1 MPLRKSDLYS
11 SIWSAA
17 DVLRGGMDASQYKD
31 YVLTLLFMKYV
42 TDRAKSADAL
52 IELPPQQPPPPEDLV
67 GDGTIGYGGS
77 FDDMVF
83 WKNKKGIGT
92 HLNQIVERFASHNG
106 LSGSITTA
114 NFNDPEKLGD
124 GKEMIERL
132 SKLIGIFQDERLDFG
147 GNRASGDDLLGDA
160 YEYLM
165 RNFATQSGKSKGQ
178 FYTPAEV
185 SRIMSAVLGVERADR
200 RSYTVYDPTCGS
212 GSLLLKVAD
221 ASPHGLTIYGQERD
235 ISTRGLAV
243 MNMWLHG
250 YPEAELKQ
258 GNTLSD
264 PKFIEY
270 HGSSK
275 GLSFGQLLE
284 NGLKQDKPSLKRF
297 DFVVAN
303 PPFSDKAWSSGITPE
318 NDPYERFRHY
328 GSPPVRNGDYAFLLH
343 VVASLKT
350 GGTAA
355 IILPHGVLFRGNA
368 EAEIR
373 RKLLEGGLIQG
384 IIGLPANLFYGT
396 GIPACI
402 IILHKPLEAA
412 GGDAGAVFLLDASK
426 DYRKDGPKNRLRE
439 RDIHRIVDV
448 FNARREVPGFS
459 RSVPLEEIAGN
470 DYNLNLPRYI
480 ENLDGA
486 DKQDLEAHLRGGIP
500 VTDVDALNDYWK
512 HLPGLRQSLFAP
524 LRENYLTPASH
535 RPEIEEHEEFQR
547 LRKDLA
553 RTFSDFWRES
563 AAWLL
568 EIGPDTKPAAVID
581 RLSER
586 LLELYRAM
594 PLVNAYAVYQHLM
607 DYWDETMQDDV
618 YTVVASGWRAEL
630 QPEMTGKGDSR
641 KVRKGYFVCELL
653 PTGVVSDRYFREE
666 QQRLTDLENR
676 KADAESALTELE
688 EEEGGEDGQ
697 LSEVTNDKGNITRGE
712 IKARLKALKG
722 SRDAEDVAERKLL
735 ERYLLLDDERLT
747 TNRDLKAREKQLRL
761 QVYKKYEDL
770 DEATVRELV
779 LRHKWYQDLSRRI
792 GGETTAVGHFLS
804 RRVGELTERYAR
816 PLPELEDEV
825 SKLTE
830 RVNAHLEKMGL
841 EW

>member
-1 MPLRKSDLYS
+1 MPLRKSDLYA

-42 TDRAKSADAL
+42 SDRAKSADAL
-52 IELPPQQPPPPEDLV
+52 IELPPQQPPPPEDRV

-92 HLNQIVERFASHNG
+92 QLNQIVTRFATHNG

-132 SKLIGIFQDERLDFG
+132 SKLIGIFQDERLNFG
-147 GNRASGDDLLGDA
+147 GNRAGGDDLLGDA

-185 SRIMSAVLGVERADR
+185 SRIVAAVLGVDRADR
-200 RSYTVYDPTCGS
+200 PSYTVYDPTCGS

-221 ASPHGLTIYGQERD
+221 ASPRGLTIYGQERD
-235 ISTRGLAV
+235 ITTRGMAV

-250 YPEAELKQ
+250 YPEAVLRQ

-264 PKFIEY
+264 PKFKE
-270 HGSSK
+270 HRG
-275 GLSFGQLLE
+275 
-284 NGLKQDKPSLKRF
+284 DKEVLNRF

-303 PPFSDKAWSSGITPE
+303 PPFSDKTWSTGITPE
-318 NDPYERFRHY
+318 NDTFDRFK
-328 GSPPVRNGDYAFLLH
+328 GFGVPPTRNGDYAFLLH

-373 RKLLEGGLIQG
+373 KNLLEAGLIRG

-402 IILHKPLEAA
+402 IVLHKPIEAE
-412 GGDAGAVFLLDASK
+412 GPGRRSAGAIFLLDASK

-448 FNARREVPGFS
+448 FNARREVPGYS
-459 RSVPLEEIAGN
+459 RLVPLYEIAGN

-480 ENLDGA
+480 ENTDGA
-486 DKQDLEAHLRGGIP
+486 DKQDLAAHLRGGIP
-500 VTDVDALNDYWK
+500 VRDVDALNKYWK
-512 HLPGLRQSLFAP
+512 HLPGLRKSLFVP
-524 LRENYLTPASH
+524 LRENYISPAPR

-547 LRKDLA
+547 LREELRQTFDDYWQALRPWLA
-553 RTFSDFWRES
+553 
-563 AAWLL
+563 
-568 EIGPDTKPAAVID
+568 EIGPETKPAGVIE
-581 RLSER
+581 RLSEE
-586 LLELYRAM
+586 LLALYRER

-618 YTVVASGWRAEL
+618 YTIVASGWRAEL
-630 QPEMTGKGDSR
+630 QPEMTGKGDKR
-641 KVRKGYFVCELL
+641 KVRKGYYVCDLL
-653 PTGVVSDRYFREE
+653 PTEVVRDRYFQEE
-666 QQRLTDLENR
+666 QDRLTELENR
-676 KADAESALTELE
+676 KAEAESNLAELE
-688 EEEGGEDGQ
+688 EEEGGDDGQ
-697 LSEVTNDKGNITRGE
+697 LSEVVNEQGNITKGE
-712 IKARLKALKG
+712 IKSRLKALKG
-722 SRDAEDVAERKLL
+722 SKDAEDVAERKLL
-735 ERYLLLDDERLT
+735 NRYLELDDERLSA
-747 TNRDLKAREKQLRL
+747 NRDIKALEKKLRL
-761 QVYKKYEDL
+761 QVYKQYEKL
-770 DEATVRELV
+770 DAATVRELV
-779 LRHKWYQDLSRRI
+779 LDHKWYADLSRRI

-804 RRVGELTERYAR
+804 GRVNELTDRYAR
-816 PLPELEDEV
+816 PLPELEEEV
-825 SKLTE
+825 TELSE
-830 RVNAHLEKMGL
+830 RVKGHLEKMGL